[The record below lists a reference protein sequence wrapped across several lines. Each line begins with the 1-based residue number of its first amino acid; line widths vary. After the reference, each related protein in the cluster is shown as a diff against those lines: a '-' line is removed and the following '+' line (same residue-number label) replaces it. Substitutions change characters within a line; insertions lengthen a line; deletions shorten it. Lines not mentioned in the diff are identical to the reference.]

1 MLTYGRPEKYIK
13 PTTADRNA
21 QEQRKNPVAGP
32 DGPTKIA
39 PAHSNNKLAE
49 IDDMACVSLDSTSI
63 ISLCI
68 PAALPMSARV
78 LKRLSKILLTGTAFT
93 ATISGICVG
102 ADNSRPKELLRSH
115 VTPWDYSWDNRQINK
130 SDNSTLLKPKASRH
144 ILLVRHGQYHY
155 SEDDSE
161 CHLTNL
167 GRQQLDLTGRRLKQL
182 NFPYT
187 HIFYS
192 TMTRAVES
200 TDEIIKHLPGVPA
213 TPCDLI
219 REGAPF
225 PPEPVVLNWPQEGD
239 VAFEEDGPRIETAFA
254 NYIHRAEPTQSE
266 DSYEILVCHGNVIR
280 YFVCRALQLPP
291 EAWIRMSL
299 DHGSLTWLTIRP
311 SGTVSLRWLGNSGHM
326 PPDKLSLS

>member
-1 MLTYGRPEKYIK
+1 MSGRVFRRLT
-13 PTTADRNA
+13 
-21 QEQRKNPVAGP
+21 
-32 DGPTKIA
+32 
-39 PAHSNNKLAE
+39 
-49 IDDMACVSLDSTSI
+49 
-63 ISLCI
+63 
-68 PAALPMSARV
+68 
-78 LKRLSKILLTGTAFT
+78 KILLTGAALT
-93 ATISGICVG
+93 ATISSVCVG
-102 ADNSRPKELLRSH
+102 TDTTGSFHHVLAVSCPLKDSLRSH
-115 VTPWDYSWDNRQINK
+115 VTPWDYSWDSRQNSE
-130 SDNSTLLKPKASRH
+130 SDNSSISLKPKASRH

-155 SEDDSE
+155 AENDSE

-167 GRQQLDLTGRRLKQL
+167 GRQQLDLTGRRLRQL

-187 HIFYS
+187 RIFYS
-192 TMTRAVES
+192 TMTRAIES

-225 PPEPVVLNWPQEGD
+225 PPEPAVFNWPPEGN
-239 VAFEEDGPRIETAFA
+239 VAFEEDGPRIETAFT

-311 SGTVSLRWLGNSGHM
+311 TGTVSLRWLGNSGHM